1 MVRSRLCR
9 CGSKLFRRLFTR
21 SGSAGEAPVVGG
33 AESRGRDREMPM
45 AHVGDMIARAEAATE
60 MRMMVDRMDE
70 RVAPRPRMDDAHLAI
85 LT

>member
-1 MVRSRLCR
+1 
-9 CGSKLFRRLFTR
+9 
-21 SGSAGEAPVVGG
+21 
-33 AESRGRDREMPM
+33 MPM